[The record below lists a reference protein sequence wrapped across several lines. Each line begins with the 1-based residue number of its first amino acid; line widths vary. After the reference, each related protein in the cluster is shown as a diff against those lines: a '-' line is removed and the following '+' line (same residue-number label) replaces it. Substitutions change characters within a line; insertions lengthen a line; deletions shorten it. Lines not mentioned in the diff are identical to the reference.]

1 MVKTSVTY
9 DQLQKGG
16 PVRRPGQYYI
26 RTSKWG
32 PVICKWP
39 HRRIGPETPANFY
52 KQAEFGLACEGA
64 SNPCPEDFECAIV
77 MARGTAMLPRDFLTA
92 AAYGTIL
99 QPINEDGTPWVSYR
113 SVTVNA
119 QLVLD
124 QVTDEVGEMIW
135 RSSNGWFGVPI
146 GSNGQILINDFGTPK
161 WATYLPPGEA
171 QPILFPPNAYIDGT
185 GGTIANNSFTGSP
198 VALAAGT
205 QINALAVQA
214 NNASASTVLQPAIY
228 FNKPSVSTNRV
239 ALGPQVTGLVDGWN
253 FLPLTAPVPITES
266 GTYFAMVV
274 TTGASW
280 SCVSSNAT
288 SMGITCTF
296 TNPPGTTFPFLSQG
310 TDATRARVWAAKI

>member
-1 MVKTSVTY
+1 MKIKVTKTQQ
-9 DQLQKGG
+9 QLGP
-16 PVRRPGQYYI
+16 PVRSRGNYSI
-26 RTSKWG
+26 RETKWG
-32 PVICKWP
+32 SVVCKWP
-39 HRRIGPETPANFY
+39 RPRSGKYIPANAY
-52 KQAEFGLACEGA
+52 KQGEFSLAAQWA
-64 SNPCPEDFECAIV
+64 SNPSDMDLVTATEL
-77 MARGTAMLPRDFLTA
+77 ARGTAMVPRDFIMGA
-92 AAYGTIL
+92 IYGTHF
-99 QPINEDGTPWVSYR
+99 QPYTEEGVPWTSYR
-113 SVTVNA
+113 SVTVNG

-124 QVTDEVGEMIW
+124 QVTDEIGEMMW
-135 RSSNGWFGVPI
+135 RAQVGWIGIPA

-161 WATYLPPGEA
+161 WAQYLPPGEA
-171 QPILFPPNAYIDGT
+171 QPILFAPNAYIDGT

-214 NNASASTVLQPAIY
+214 NTASASTVLQPALY

-253 FLPLTAPVPITES
+253 FLPLTAPVPITDS